1 MDVMAVSSQSCLDLS
16 TELETQQQIQVTGCR
31 CDQGPGVTRCVQ
43 VSSQVPG
50 PREDPG
56 LETATYLGGVTV
68 SEGGEGG
75 PPYLHFVTET
85 AAGAGAELGGG
96 VYSGGAGAGAVYV
109 SPSLYPSS
117 SSPTTTTYYD
127 TSLAQ
132 PGPSLPAGYTAAAGA
147 GAGQSQ
153 LVSYAGSTF
162 LIQPAPDGSSA
173 PLITAVTTRPD
184 PESPGPG
191 LAGAGQGA
199 ELSPGHSLSYATRV
213 SPATIQWLIANYE
226 TAEGVSLPRSTLYR

>member
-96 VYSGGAGAGAVYV
+96 ASRLGG
-109 SPSLYPSS
+109 
-117 SSPTTTTYYD
+117 SSPG
-127 TSLAQ
+127 SPR
-132 PGPSLPAGYTAAAGA
+132 PG
-147 GAGQSQ
+147 
-153 LVSYAGSTF
+153 
-162 LIQPAPDGSSA
+162 
-173 PLITAVTTRPD
+173 TRP
-184 PESPGPG
+184 G
-191 LAGAGQGA
+191 
-199 ELSPGHSLSYATRV
+199 
-213 SPATIQWLIANYE
+213 
-226 TAEGVSLPRSTLYR
+226 

>member
-16 TELETQQQIQVTGCR
+16 TELESQQQIQVRGVR
-31 CDQGPGVTRCVQ
+31 RVLPGVTRRVQ

-96 VYSGGAGAGAVYV
+96 VYSGGARAVR
-109 SPSLYPSS
+109 
-117 SSPTTTTYYD
+117 
-127 TSLAQ
+127 A
-132 PGPSLPAGYTAAAGA
+132 
-147 GAGQSQ
+147 
-153 LVSYAGSTF
+153 
-162 LIQPAPDGSSA
+162 
-173 PLITAVTTRPD
+173 
-184 PESPGPG
+184 
-191 LAGAGQGA
+191 
-199 ELSPGHSLSYATRV
+199 
-213 SPATIQWLIANYE
+213 
-226 TAEGVSLPRSTLYR
+226 RS